1 MLARSTGPGM
11 ESPKASVRTTGPPR
25 SICTCWDVRVA
36 VTVRPLCG
44 RAASAASTAAA
55 IRALPDGSG
64 LVWLHAVSANPP
76 AMPAAM
82 KPRLVSRVRSKVTSL
97 VGCPGNECS
106 SSLRNY
112 PP

>member
-1 MLARSTGPGM
+1 M
-11 ESPKASVRTTGPPR
+11 
-25 SICTCWDVRVA
+25 A

-55 IRALPDGSG
+55 ILALPDGSG